1 LVSGSIVFLQLPHD
15 TQKKGEGQLLSSRT
29 RLIRSTPVRIP
40 FAIPPAGSRPFDVA
54 GFGLNS
60 VDLVAVVAEYPAVN
74 SKQRVQRVARLPG
87 GQIATAMATCARL
100 GWRARYIGRFG
111 GDDLG
116 TISRDSLTRAG
127 VDLSASETI
136 AGATNQF
143 AIILVDARTGER
155 TVLWDRHPSLN
166 MEPADVPQGAV
177 TSGRLLIVDCH
188 QTAAAAQAARCARAA
203 GLPTI
208 IDVEKVR
215 PGIGDLLQNIDAII
229 AAEEFPTALTGH
241 EHLGEAIRI
250 IGREWGA
257 SLVCVTLGAKGSLAW
272 CNGREILTPAFPI
285 DCIDST
291 GAGDC
296 FRGAFAAAC
305 LRMPDGDVED
315 VLSYANA
322 VAALNCRALGSRGGL
337 PTPEEVDQLMLARP
351 HS

>member
-1 LVSGSIVFLQLPHD
+1 M
-15 TQKKGEGQLLSSRT
+15 
-29 RLIRSTPVRIP
+29 RIP
-40 FAIPPAGSRPFDVA
+40 FAIPSPGTRPFDVV

-60 VDLVAVVAEYPAVN
+60 IDLVAVVAEYPVLN
-74 SKQRVQRVARLPG
+74 SKQRLQRFARLPG
-87 GQIATAMATCARL
+87 GQIATAIATCARL
-100 GWRARYIGRFG
+100 GWRSRYIGRFG
-111 GDDLG
+111 NDDLG
-116 TISRDSLTRAG
+116 ALSRESLDREG
-127 VDLSASETI
+127 VDISTSETMP
-136 AGATNQF
+136 GATNQF
-143 AIILVDARTGER
+143 AVILVDARSGER

-166 MEPADVPQGAV
+166 MEPADVRRDAV

-188 QTAAAAQAARCARAA
+188 QTAASAQAARFARAA
-203 GLPTI
+203 GIPTI

-241 EHLGEAIRI
+241 EHLGEALRI

-257 SLVCVTLGAKGSLAW
+257 ALVCVTLGVKGSLAW
-272 CNGREILTPAFPI
+272 CNGREIVTPAFPV
-285 DCIDST
+285 DCVDST

-305 LRMPDGDVED
+305 LRTPGGDIED

-337 PTPEEVDQLMLARP
+337 PTAAEVDQLLVARP
-351 HS
+351 